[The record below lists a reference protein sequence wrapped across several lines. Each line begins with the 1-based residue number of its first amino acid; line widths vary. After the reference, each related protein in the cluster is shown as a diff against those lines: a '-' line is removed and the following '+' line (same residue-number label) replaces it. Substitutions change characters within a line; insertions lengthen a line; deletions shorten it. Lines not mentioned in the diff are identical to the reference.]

1 MRIVALALALSSLV
15 TIAGPARTQDFA
27 GAPLPL
33 KVWLRR
39 EAAPFAITRYTAM
52 ISQANNKF
60 AFLVPEQ
67 FYTRG
72 DPSSGTFTLANA
84 EGNSSIT
91 FSVLPAESSD
101 GTGIS
106 EDALR
111 ERALSESP
119 NGKIIEEFQGFAGGG
134 QGPGFDLQWKA
145 SDKVTEC
152 KRVVFAFTKA
162 GILEFTMTT
171 SSDNFE
177 KAKSALKGA
186 CMSLRFST
194 DGVLKI
200 PPLPS
205 DS

>member
-1 MRIVALALALSSLV
+1 MRAAAIAIALGSLV
-15 TIAGPARTQDFA
+15 TLAGPVQAQDFA

-39 EAAPFAITRYTAM
+39 EATPLAITRYTAM

-67 FYTRG
+67 FFMRG

-84 EGNSSIT
+84 EGNSSVT

-101 GTGIS
+101 GTGLTD
-106 EDALR
+106 DALR
-111 ERALSESP
+111 DRALSECP
-119 NGKIIEEFQGFAGGG
+119 NGKIIEEFQGFAAGG
-134 QGPGFDLQWKA
+134 QGPGFDLQWKV

-152 KRVVFAFTKA
+152 KRVVFVFTSA
-162 GILEFTMTT
+162 GILEFTATT

-177 KAKSALKGA
+177 KAKSVLKGA
-186 CMSLRFST
+186 SMSLRFCT
-194 DGVLKI
+194 DGVLKV
-200 PPLPS
+200 PPLPT